1 MKKVDLVKEWQ
12 WMALGTNTQTKATA
26 PKCVFGAPYHSLI
39 SLISLESDVLLF
51 CVRIQYQMSQLFTE
65 AARSSVLVL
74 QSHGTTVRYM
84 SRCCQR

>member
-12 WMALGTNTQTKATA
+12 WMPLGNKHTNQSDCDKTVFYAL
-26 PKCVFGAPYHSLI
+26 YRSLI
-39 SLISLESDVLLF
+39 SVISLESDVLLF
-51 CVRIQYQMSQLFTE
+51 RVRIQYQMLQLLTE